1 MENKKDEDLRQTK
14 MKLYKSSV
22 PVKKDKSKN
31 DIFYIDKRVK
41 NELDTIP
48 NESRRAFR
56 QALSKHSFDAEVFIP
71 SSFRITNNEFK
82 NKNYLL
88 NNLVSFENKM
98 RKQKE
103 LVEPIK
109 KETNR
114 FSKQYNLIKEDNHG
128 RQKDYVKN
136 IEKFYESK
144 GYSRSGIQF
153 KNNDNIFSP
162 SAILD
167 RNFGKNI
174 EEDVYKYSNKEYKK
188 DYQKDQNLIKKWRK
202 GVKETKDNKS
212 RAKNK
217 ELEEETNIKRA
228 TLLDKEINDKKM
240 KEELLKIE
248 KESLIQREKEQ
259 EKEEKLKQL
268 ELIKKSLM
276 EEERI
281 KNMSKEE
288 YFLYNKGLKDEIKKT
303 MESLEELN
311 KDNSDYFNP
320 SKLRAKNIKNTIS
333 YKTYNIMNPKEPKN
347 YKEKIVFSS
356 IELSKKNNNFNL
368 SKKRTNTE
376 NNNKMNKNYLT
387 NKFNDYNN
395 NSKKDAKTLLTKE
408 KSPLCVTENNIFLS
422 SNNNKSNKDR
432 TDSLP
437 KIGFIFGDNDKDS
450 KTIDEKDKEI
460 INEKLKKKLIQTNE
474 LDNLYKLIYN
484 NKKYFFEQFPYQKVE
499 NYFNKYTTK
508 RLPSISFEKGSNI
521 HGLVEELQQIV
532 EKNDFYKVA
541 EASNVVK
548 REIEYKRGFNSYNNV
563 FDEKKLDAD
572 KIQELD
578 EKIPVLHYHFAEEIL
593 TNHGMENFGNK
604 NAKNII

>member
-1 MENKKDEDLRQTK
+1 MENKKDEDLQQTK
-14 MKLYKSSV
+14 MKLIKSDT
-22 PVKKDKSKN
+22 PVKKDQSKN
-31 DIFYIDKRVK
+31 NIFYLDRRVK

-48 NESRRAFR
+48 NENRRAFR
-56 QALSKHSFDAEVFIP
+56 QALTKHSFDSEVFIP
-71 SSFRITNNEFK
+71 SSMRITNNEYK

-88 NNLVSFENKM
+88 NNLVSFENKL
-98 RKQKE
+98 RKQQE
-103 LVEPIK
+103 YVEPIK

-114 FSKQYNLIKEDNHG
+114 FSKQYKVIKEDNFG
-128 RQKDYVKN
+128 RQKDYVN
-136 IEKFYESK
+136 RIEKFYENK

-153 KNNDNIFSP
+153 KKNENIFSP

-167 RNFGKNI
+167 HDFGKNI

-188 DYQKDQNLIKKWRK
+188 DYQKDQGLIKKWKK

-217 ELEEETNIKRA
+217 ELEEETDIKRA
-228 TLLDKEINDKKM
+228 TLLDKQNNEKKM
-240 KEELLKIE
+240 EEELLKIE
-248 KESLIQREKEQ
+248 KESLIEKEKEL

-268 ELIKKSLM
+268 ELIKQGLI

-281 KNMSKEE
+281 KNMSKKE
-288 YFLYNKGLKDEIKKT
+288 YFHYNQGLKDEIKKT
-303 MESLEELN
+303 MESLEELD
-311 KDNSDYFNP
+311 KDNSEYFSP
-320 SKLRAKNIKNTIS
+320 RKLRVNNLKNTTSSKI
-333 YKTYNIMNPKEPKN
+333 YNIMNPKEPKN

-356 IELSKKNNNFNL
+356 IEPAKKNNNFNL
-368 SKKRTNTE
+368 SKKRTNTD
-376 NNNKMNKNYLT
+376 NNRMYKNYLNT
-387 NKFNDYNN
+387 KFSNYNN
-395 NSKKDAKTLLTKE
+395 NSKKEVKKFLLLKE

-422 SNNNKSNKDR
+422 SNVNKSKKDR
-432 TDSLP
+432 RDSLP
-437 KIGFIFGDNDKDS
+437 KIGLILGDNENNS
-450 KTIDEKDKEI
+450 KTIDDKNKEI

-474 LDNLYKLIYN
+474 LDSLYKLIYN
-484 NKKYFFEQFPYQKVE
+484 NKKYFFEKFPYQKVE

-508 RLPSISFEKGSNI
+508 KLPSINFEKGSNI

-548 REIEYKRGFNSYNNV
+548 REIEYKRGINSYDNV
-563 FDEKKLDAD
+563 FDKNKLDAD

-578 EKIPVLHYHFAEEIL
+578 DKIPVLHYHFAEEIL

-604 NAKNII
+604 NK

>member
-14 MKLYKSSV
+14 MKLQKNNS
-22 PVKKDKSKN
+22 PVKKDQSKN
-31 DIFYIDKRVK
+31 SIFYLDRRVK

-48 NESRRAFR
+48 NESRHAFR
-56 QALSKHSFDAEVFIP
+56 QALNKHSFDSEVFIP
-71 SSFRITNNEFK
+71 SSMRITNNEYK

-98 RKQKE
+98 RQQKE

-114 FSKQYNLIKEDNHG
+114 FSKQYKLIKEENVG
-128 RQKDYVKN
+128 RQKDYVQN
-136 IEKFYESK
+136 IEKFYENK

-153 KNNDNIFSP
+153 KKNENIFSP

-167 RNFGKNI
+167 HDFGKKI

-188 DYQKDQNLIKKWRK
+188 DYQKDQGLIKKWRK

-217 ELEEETNIKRA
+217 ELEEETDIKRA
-228 TLLDKEINDKKM
+228 TLLDKEINDQKM

-248 KESLIQREKEQ
+248 KESLIEKEKEL

-268 ELIKKSLM
+268 ELIKKGLI

-288 YFLYNKGLKDEIKKT
+288 YFRYNQGLKEEIKKT

-311 KDNSDYFNP
+311 RDNSDYFSP
-320 SKLRAKNIKNTIS
+320 SKLRANNLKNTIS
-333 YKTYNIMNPKEPKN
+333 SKIYNIMNPKEPKN

-356 IELSKKNNNFNL
+356 IELEKKNNNINL

-376 NNNKMNKNYLT
+376 NNNKMYKSYLT
-387 NKFNDYNN
+387 TKLNSYNN
-395 NSKKDAKTLLTKE
+395 NSKKDVKKFLLLKE
-408 KSPLCVTENNIFLS
+408 KSPLCITENNIFLS
-422 SNNNKSNKDR
+422 SNNINKSKKDR
-432 TDSLP
+432 RDSLP
-437 KIGFIFGDNDKDS
+437 KIGFILGDNDKNS
-450 KTIDEKDKEI
+450 KTIDEKNKEI
-460 INEKLKKKLIQTNE
+460 INEKLRKKLIQTNE
-474 LDNLYKLIYN
+474 LDSLYRLIFN
-484 NKKYFFEQFPYQKVE
+484 NKKYFFEKFPYQKVE

-508 RLPSISFEKGSNI
+508 KLPTISFEKGSNI

-548 REIEYKRGFNSYNNV
+548 REIEYERGFNSYNNV
-563 FDEKKLDAD
+563 LDEKKLDAD

-578 EKIPVLHYHFAEEIL
+578 DKIPVLHYHFAEEIL

-604 NAKNII
+604 NK

>member
-1 MENKKDEDLRQTK
+1 MENKKDEDLRQSK
-14 MKLYKSSV
+14 MKLQKNIS
-22 PVKKDKSKN
+22 PVKTDKSKN
-31 DIFYIDKRVK
+31 NIFYLDKRVK

-48 NESRRAFR
+48 KENRQTFR
-56 QALSKHSFDAEVFIP
+56 KALDKHSFDAEVFIP
-71 SSFRITNNEFK
+71 SSMRITNNEYK

-98 RKQKE
+98 RKQQQ

-114 FSKQYNLIKEDNHG
+114 FSKQYKLIKEENIEH
-128 RQKDYVKN
+128 QKDYVQN
-136 IEKFYESK
+136 IEKFYENK

-153 KNNDNIFSP
+153 KHNENIFSP

-167 RNFGKNI
+167 HDFGNNI

-188 DYQKDQNLIKKWRK
+188 DYQKDQGLIKKWRK

-212 RAKNK
+212 RARNK
-217 ELEEETNIKRA
+217 ELEEETDIKRA
-228 TLLDKEINDKKM
+228 TLLDKEINEQKV

-248 KESLIQREKEQ
+248 KENLIEKEKEL

-268 ELIKKSLM
+268 ELIKKGLI

-281 KNMSKEE
+281 KNMSKKE
-288 YFLYNKGLKDEIKKT
+288 YFHYKQGLKDEIKKT
-303 MESLEELN
+303 MESLEILN

-320 SKLRAKNIKNTIS
+320 YKLRANNLQNNIS
-333 YKTYNIMNPKEPKN
+333 SKTYNIMNPTQPKN

-356 IELSKKNNNFNL
+356 IELAKKNNNVNF
-368 SKKRTNTE
+368 SEKRTNTE
-376 NNNKMNKNYLT
+376 NNNKMYKKYLTTKFNNNNKN
-387 NKFNDYNN
+387 
-395 NSKKDAKTLLTKE
+395 SRKDVKQFLLLKE

-422 SNNNKSNKDR
+422 NNIKKSKKDR
-432 TDSLP
+432 KDSLP
-437 KIGFIFGDNDKDS
+437 KIGFVLGDNDKNS
-450 KTIDEKDKEI
+450 KTFDDKNMEL
-460 INEKLKKKLIQTNE
+460 INEKLKKKMIQTNE

-484 NKKYFFEQFPYQKVE
+484 NKKYFFEKFPYQKVE

-508 RLPSISFEKGSNI
+508 KLPTISFEKGSNI

-548 REIEYKRGFNSYNNV
+548 REIEYERGINSYNNE

-578 EKIPVLHYHFAEEIL
+578 DKIPVLHYHFAEEIL
-593 TNHGMENFGNK
+593 TNHGMDNFGNK
-604 NAKNII
+604 DK

>member
-1 MENKKDEDLRQTK
+1 M
-14 MKLYKSSV
+14 
-22 PVKKDKSKN
+22 
-31 DIFYIDKRVK
+31 
-41 NELDTIP
+41 
-48 NESRRAFR
+48 
-56 QALSKHSFDAEVFIP
+56 
-71 SSFRITNNEFK
+71 
-82 NKNYLL
+82 L

-98 RKQKE
+98 RYQQE
-103 LVEPIK
+103 LVEPIR

-114 FSKQYNLIKEDNHG
+114 FSKQYKLIKEENVG
-128 RQKDYVKN
+128 RQKDYVKS
-136 IEKFYESK
+136 IEKFYENK

-153 KNNDNIFSP
+153 KNNENIFSP

-167 RNFGKNI
+167 HEFGQNI
-174 EEDVYKYSNKEYKK
+174 EEDVYKYCNKEYKK
-188 DYQKDQNLIKKWRK
+188 DYQKDQNLIKKWKK

-212 RAKNK
+212 RARTK

-228 TLLDKEINDKKM
+228 TLLDKEINDQKM

-248 KESLIQREKEQ
+248 KESLIEKEKEL

-268 ELIKKSLM
+268 EIIKKGLM

-288 YFLYNKGLKDEIKKT
+288 YFHYNQGLKDEIKKT

-311 KDNSDYFNP
+311 KDNSEYFSP
-320 SKLRAKNIKNTIS
+320 RKLRANNLKNTIS
-333 YKTYNIMNPKEPKN
+333 SKTYNIINPKEPKN

-356 IELSKKNNNFNL
+356 IELAKNNNNFNL
-368 SKKRTNTE
+368 SKKRTKTE
-376 NNNKMNKNYLT
+376 KNNKMYNTKF
-387 NKFNDYNN
+387 NKFNR
-395 NSKKDAKTLLTKE
+395 NSKKDVKNFLLLKE
-408 KSPLCVTENNIFLS
+408 KSPLCITENNIFLS
-422 SNNNKSNKDR
+422 NNVNKSKKDSR
-432 TDSLP
+432 DSLP
-437 KIGFIFGDNDKDS
+437 KIGFIFGDNDKNAI
-450 KTIDEKDKEI
+450 TIDEKDKEI

-541 EASNVVK
+541 EANNVVK

>member
-1 MENKKDEDLRQTK
+1 MENKNDEDLKQK
-14 MKLYKSSV
+14 KIKLQKNNT
-22 PVKKDKSKN
+22 PLKKAQNKN
-31 DIFYIDKRVK
+31 TIFYLDKRVK

-48 NESRRAFR
+48 NESRHAFR
-56 QALSKHSFDAEVFIP
+56 QALNKHSFDAEVFIP
-71 SSFRITNNEFK
+71 SSMRITNSEYK

-98 RKQKE
+98 RYQKQ

-114 FSKQYNLIKEDNHG
+114 FSKQYKLIKEENVGH
-128 RQKDYVKN
+128 QKDYVHS
-136 IEKFYESK
+136 IEKFYENK

-153 KNNDNIFSP
+153 KHNENIFSP
-162 SAILD
+162 SSILD
-167 RNFGKNI
+167 HDFGKNI

-188 DYQKDQNLIKKWRK
+188 DYQKDQALIKKWKK

-217 ELEEETNIKRA
+217 ELEEETDIKRA
-228 TLLDKEINDKKM
+228 TLLDKQINEQKM
-240 KEELLKIE
+240 KEELLRIE
-248 KESLIQREKEQ
+248 KESLIEKEKEM
-259 EKEEKLKQL
+259 EKEEKHKQL
-268 ELIKKSLM
+268 ELIKKGLI

-288 YFLYNKGLKDEIKKT
+288 YFHYNLDLKNDIRKT

-311 KDNSDYFNP
+311 KDNSDYFSP
-320 SKLRAKNIKNTIS
+320 RKLRANILKNAIS
-333 YKTYNIMNPKEPKN
+333 SKTYRIMNPKEPKN

-356 IELSKKNNNFNL
+356 IELAKKNSDADL
-368 SKKRTNTE
+368 SRKRTKTE
-376 NNNKMNKNYLT
+376 NNTMIKNYLT
-387 NKFNDYNN
+387 TKLNYNN
-395 NSKKDAKTLLTKE
+395 NSKKDVKKLLLLKE
-408 KSPLCVTENNIFLS
+408 NSPLCVTENNIFLS
-422 SNNNKSNKDR
+422 SNINKLKKDR
-432 TDSLP
+432 KDSLP
-437 KIGFIFGDNDKDS
+437 KIGFILGDNDKNS
-450 KTIDEKDKEI
+450 KTIDHKNKEI

-484 NKKYFFEQFPYQKVE
+484 NKKYFFEKFPYQKVE

-508 RLPSISFEKGSNI
+508 KLPTINFEKGSNI
-521 HGLVEELQQIV
+521 HGLVEELQQITG
-532 EKNDFYKVA
+532 KNDFYKVA

-548 REIEYKRGFNSYNNV
+548 REFEYQKGLPPYNNS

-578 EKIPVLHYHFAEEIL
+578 DKIPVLHYHFAEEIL
-593 TNHGMENFGNK
+593 TNHGMDNFRNK
-604 NAKNII
+604 DK

>member
-14 MKLYKSSV
+14 MKLYKSNV

-56 QALSKHSFDAEVFIP
+56 QALNKHSFDAEVFIP

-88 NNLVSFENKM
+88 NNLVSFEKKM

-167 RNFGKNI
+167 RNFGKNM

-320 SKLRAKNIKNTIS
+320 SKLRAKNLKNTIS
-333 YKTYNIMNPKEPKN
+333 SKTYNIMNPKEPKN

-376 NNNKMNKNYLT
+376 NNNKMNQNYLT
-387 NKFNDYNN
+387 NKFNNYNN

-432 TDSLP
+432 RDSLP